1 MAFSNGD
8 CFQLVLFTDLWADV
22 TLLPVVLIFF
32 CFDSQKVKTN
42 SHLIYSNEFED
53 ECTFYTVEYDKL
65 FINITSLLGQL
76 QGLKQS
82 FNLNVIFQSRQI

>member
-1 MAFSNGD
+1 MAFCNGD
-8 CFQLVLFTDLWADV
+8 CFPLVLFTGDSDLWADV

-53 ECTFYTVEYDKL
+53 KCTFYTVE
-65 FINITSLLGQL
+65 I
-76 QGLKQS
+76 
-82 FNLNVIFQSRQI
+82 